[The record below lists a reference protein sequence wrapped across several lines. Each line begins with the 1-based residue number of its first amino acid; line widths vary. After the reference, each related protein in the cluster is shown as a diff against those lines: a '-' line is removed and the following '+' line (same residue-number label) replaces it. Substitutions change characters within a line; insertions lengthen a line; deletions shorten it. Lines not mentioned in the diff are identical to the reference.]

1 MTPHTGRA
9 DIKGLLY
16 PRFQNRTP
24 RIYNPAD
31 FFKKPIT
38 KPNTMDI
45 TVAVTDDHPLI
56 VQGIGSMLHDHPFIR
71 LIFSAASGTELLNKL
86 KTQLP
91 EILLLDIQL
100 PDIPG
105 DDLAKLITE
114 KHPEIRIIAL
124 TNLDLTFYVRNMFM
138 NGVKGYLLKSTSSVN
153 LVTAIE
159 AVTRGQQYI
168 DTSLRDQ
175 MAFEMAE
182 LHHLHQKPMLTK
194 REKQIL
200 DQIAN
205 EQTNAE
211 IAKALKI
218 SISTVENHRINIFI
232 KFGVRNVAGL
242 IRKALQMGYIK

>member
-1 MTPHTGRA
+1 
-9 DIKGLLY
+9 
-16 PRFQNRTP
+16 
-24 RIYNPAD
+24 
-31 FFKKPIT
+31 
-38 KPNTMDI
+38 MDI
-45 TVAVTDDHPLI
+45 TVAITDDHPLVI
-56 VQGIGSMLHDHPFIR
+56 EGITSMLQDHPFIR
-71 LIFSAASGTELLNKL
+71 LLFCAASGTELLAEL
-86 KTQLP
+86 KTRLP

-105 DDLAKLITE
+105 DDLAKIITL
-114 KHPEIRIIAL
+114 KHPDIRIIAL

-138 NGVKGYLLKSTSSVN
+138 HGVKGYLLKSTSSVN

-159 AVTRGQQYI
+159 AVARGQQYI
-168 DTSLRDQ
+168 DTTLRDQ

-182 LHHLHQKPMLTK
+182 LRHLHQKPMLTK

-200 DQIAN
+200 DHIAN

-211 IAKALKI
+211 IAKALNI
-218 SISTVENHRINIFI
+218 SVSTVENHRINIFI